1 MSWMVIPIGPQRA
14 RVRLPDGARA
24 KKVQLLTAG
33 ASPRVDQSGSMLTV
47 TVPSVDVHEVIAI
60 DF

>member
-1 MSWMVIPIGPQRA
+1 M
-14 RVRLPDGARA
+14 
-24 KKVQLLTAG
+24 AG
-33 ASPRVDQSGSMLTV
+33 TTLDAAVSGNICSV